1 MDSCAGSRLRPTA
14 AVAGRGVPIYN
25 IGIAV
30 SDATHRLTDMCLAE
44 YMLRDALRESL
55 CVRLGIIETY
65 VDRKRDAAG
74 QEPLDVVFGHDAVD
88 SACEAVR
95 DSGIAFFD
103 AVQGSGIGQ
112 ADHACQ
118 SGGRDVLFF
127 ENKRNALPAVLLF
140 GYDVHGGKCCGD
152 IRLLDIVNNITNRK
166 CGVDQFYYK
175 AALVKPNSIK
185 QYPTPR
191 CMYQKA
197 YTTTS
202 VECLYRLS

>member
-74 QEPLDVVFGHDAVD
+74 
-88 SACEAVR
+88 
-95 DSGIAFFD
+95 
-103 AVQGSGIGQ
+103 
-112 ADHACQ
+112 
-118 SGGRDVLFF
+118 
-127 ENKRNALPAVLLF
+127 
-140 GYDVHGGKCCGD
+140 
-152 IRLLDIVNNITNRK
+152 
-166 CGVDQFYYK
+166 
-175 AALVKPNSIK
+175 
-185 QYPTPR
+185 
-191 CMYQKA
+191 
-197 YTTTS
+197 
-202 VECLYRLS
+202 